1 MENIQ
6 QYGRMISTPSLLNV
20 CVDRSHCGEV
30 SGRLYHC
37 YSPEPIPFSNIIEL
51 IREAEKLF
59 DTIAFPQA
67 STKTRSFIEPD
78 AKPVMQM
85 KRPEKVVDPKEILN
99 NQGKIGTFVTNVR
112 FRQNS
117 TWQGECHWV
126 EQGRTLPFSNT
137 LDFIKQI
144 DAALAFMKVK

>member
-1 MENIQ
+1 MENVQ
-6 QYGRMISTPSLLNV
+6 QYKGNIFIPNLLNI
-20 CVDRSHCGEV
+20 CVDRNVCGEV

-37 YSPEPIPFSNIIEL
+37 YSSEPILFANIIEL

-67 STKTRSFIEPD
+67 STKTRSFVEPD
-78 AKPVMQM
+78 EQPAMQVR
-85 KRPEKVVDPKEILN
+85 RPEKVVDPKVVTAHKGELVS
-99 NQGKIGTFVTNVR
+99 FVTNVR

-117 TWQGECHWV
+117 TWQGEFFWV
-126 EQGRTLPFSNT
+126 EQGRTIMFSNT

-144 DAALAFMKVK
+144 DAVLEFMKR